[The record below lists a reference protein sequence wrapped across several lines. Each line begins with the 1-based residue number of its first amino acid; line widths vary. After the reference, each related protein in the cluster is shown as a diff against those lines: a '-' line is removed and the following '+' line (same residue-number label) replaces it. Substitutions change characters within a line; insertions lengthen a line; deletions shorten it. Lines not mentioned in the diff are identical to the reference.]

1 MTEKNIFACNLFLSL
16 NISDFKF
23 FCENCI
29 PLFPSNPPL
38 KVEVLTSPPPSFL
51 KIWLEVQPTTPPPL
65 PPPSTTKKGGCTLCE
80 WSLRYIVN
88 NYQGQELSL
97 IIKYTKITVPVSN
110 AWPDREGS
118 AVKRIKSW
126 LRSTTKMDLLNTF
139 FNDFDEWSNK

>member
-23 FCENCI
+23 FCENWI

-38 KVEVLTSPPPSFL
+38 KVEVPTSPPLFENLVGGSTHHPS
-51 KIWLEVQPTTPPPL
+51 

-80 WSLRYIVN
+80 WSLQYIVN

-126 LRSTTKMDLLNTF
+126 LRNTTKMDLLNTF